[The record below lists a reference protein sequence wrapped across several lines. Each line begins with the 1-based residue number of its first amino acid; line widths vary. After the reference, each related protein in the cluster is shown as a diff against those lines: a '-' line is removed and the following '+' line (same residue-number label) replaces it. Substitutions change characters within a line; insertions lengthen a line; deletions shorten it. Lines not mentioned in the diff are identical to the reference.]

1 MSVMLNFLVHG
12 GRVVLAH
19 SFGHGQNLDLERP
32 GAKSDFDLVA
42 DLHVIACLRGLAVY
56 RNARVVARLV
66 CNCPAL
72 DEPGN
77 LQILVQTHDCVLLS
91 K

>member
-1 MSVMLNFLVHG
+1 MSWNLNFLVHG

-19 SFGHGQNLDLERP
+19 GLCHGQNLDLERP
-32 GAKSDFDLVA
+32 GAKSDFDLVS

-56 RNARVVARLV
+56 RNARVVACLV
-66 CNCPAL
+66 CNRPAL

-77 LQILVQTHDCVLLS
+77 LQIFVLTHDGILLS